1 MKHPRILCLTLALV
15 ALAACQQKSPSGTAS
30 ESSAPSSSP
39 TVATVDGTPISRDFY
54 EFYIKGVTGKTSS
67 DLAPEQRT
75 QALDNL
81 IRAQLI
87 AEEAQKESLDKQNDT
102 AQLLKMERLNV
113 LEQALSQKYLAGK
126 QPTDD
131 ELKAEYDAEVAKLP
145 KTEYHARHIL
155 VATQPFAEKIID
167 RLKKGEKFE
176 DLAKSESMD
185 SSKTNGGDLG
195 WFTLDHMVK
204 PFADAV
210 AGLKDGQYTTEP
222 VQTQY
227 GWHVI
232 QLLGTRPVNPPAFD
246 QVKQRLV
253 QVVNAKKFRDYT
265 DDLLKT
271 AKVETFLDAKTDSE
285 TSGKAGAPATA
296 PAAAPAA
303 GSTGSG
309 S

>member
-1 MKHPRILCLTLALV
+1 MKHLRILCLTAALV
-15 ALAACQQKSPSGTAS
+15 AVAACQQSKSPSGSAS
-30 ESSAPSSSP
+30 ESASASSSSP
-39 TVATVDGTPISRDFY
+39 AVATVDGTTISRDFY
-54 EFYIKGVTGKTSS
+54 EFYIKGITGKTSS
-67 DLAPEQRT
+67 DLSAQQRT

-81 IRAQLI
+81 VRAQLI
-87 AEEAQKESLDKQNDT
+87 ADEAVKEGLNDQPTT
-102 AQLLKMERLNV
+102 AHYLKMERLNV

-155 VATQPFAEKIID
+155 VATQPFAEKIVE

-176 DLAKSESMD
+176 DLAKAESMD

-210 AGLKDGQYTTEP
+210 SNLKVGQYTTEP
-222 VQTQY
+222 VKTQY

-232 QLLGTRPVNPPAFD
+232 ELLGTRPVNPPPFD

-253 QVVNAKKFRDYT
+253 QVIQAKKFRTYT
-265 DDLLKT
+265 DGLLKQ
-271 AKVETFLDAKTDSE
+271 AKVQTFLDAQTNSQG
-285 TSGKAGAPATA
+285 SGKSGAPA
-296 PAAAPAA
+296 PAAAAA
-303 GSTGSG
+303 PSGNGS
-309 S
+309 

>member
-1 MKHPRILCLTLALV
+1 V

-30 ESSAPSSSP
+30 ESSTPSSSP

-67 DLAPEQRT
+67 DLSPQQRT

-81 IRAQLI
+81 VRAQLI
-87 AEEAQKESLDKQNDT
+87 AEEAKKESLDTQTDT
-102 AQLLKMERLNV
+102 AQLLKMESLNV
-113 LEQALSQKYLAGK
+113 LEQALSQKYLANK

-155 VATQPFAEKIID
+155 VATQPFAQKIVE

-176 DLAKSESMD
+176 DLAKAESMD

-210 AGLKDGQYTTEP
+210 ANLKDGQYTTDP

-232 QLLGTRPVNPPAFD
+232 QLIGTRPVNAPPFD

-253 QVVNAKKFRDYT
+253 QVVQAKKFHDYT

-271 AKVETFLDAKTDSE
+271 AKVETFLDAKSDSE
-285 TSGKAGAPATA
+285 SSGKAGAPAAPADA

-303 GSTGSG
+303 PPAAPAPSGSG